1 LPLKI
6 LVTGF
11 GPFPGAR
18 KNPTARL
25 MRALSRQRER
35 LRRFGIELHAAVLPV
50 HFAKAALELSA
61 LEAEIKPQ
69 AILHF
74 GLAARRKFFTVETR
88 ARNRLSLLRSDISG
102 ARPASPTIIAGA
114 PFALQTTFPSR
125 EIMTGLCRAGL
136 PARLSIN
143 AGAYLCNEVLYLSL
157 ARSRARVTGFIH
169 VPRLRRARRKKA
181 PVSSFRP
188 SRDDLVRAA
197 LIAIL
202 LCARKLRRISSG
214 ASNS

>member
-1 LPLKI
+1 MPLKI

-25 MRALSRQRER
+25 IHALDRQRDR
-35 LRRFGIELHAAVLPV
+35 LGRFGIELHAAVLPV
-50 HFAKAALELSA
+50 HFAKAASDLRA
-61 LEAEIKPQ
+61 LDEAIKPQ

-74 GLAARRKFFTVETR
+74 GLAARRKFFSIETR
-88 ARNRLSLLRSDISG
+88 ARNRLSLLRCDISG
-102 ARPASPTIIAGA
+102 ARPASRSILAGG

-125 EIMTGLCRAGL
+125 EITAALCRAGL
-136 PARLSIN
+136 PGRLSVN
-143 AGAYLCNEVLYLSL
+143 AGAYLCNEVLYFSL
-157 ARSRARVTGFIH
+157 ACSRARVTGFIH

-181 PVSSFRP
+181 QAPGFRP
-188 SRDDLVRAA
+188 RKDDLVRAA

-202 LCARKLRRISSG
+202 LSARKLRQIPLR
-214 ASNS
+214 A